1 MTSPKRLAALA
12 MVAAAV
18 VGSPRP
24 VCAQG
29 GTADPQATAAPAPL
43 QAGFNDGFFIQT
55 ANGDTKFNF
64 GMVAQ
69 TDGRFWLDDPQ
80 PFANTFT
87 IRKARPT
94 FTGQILKY
102 FDFKFMPD
110 FGNGTAV
117 LEDAYFDIRFSPKF
131 RVRSGKDKTPIGYE
145 LMVGDAYVLFPER
158 SLVSGLVPN
167 RDIGVQVQGDVAANR
182 MSYDVGVFNGV
193 PDGSNSLTEL
203 DPNSA
208 KDLVGR
214 IVVNPFRSTQ
224 SPHRP
229 INGLGFQVGGST
241 GRELGALPAFRTST
255 QQTYFSYAGGAAA
268 SGTRSRISPAVFYY
282 YKEFG
287 GYAEYVRSAQQITRV
302 GRQTDV
308 ANHAWEV
315 TASYLLTGEAAS
327 EGIVRPRSDFDPAN
341 GHWGAFQLIARYATL
356 TVDPDAFTAGLAAA
370 GSSQQAKS
378 FAIGA
383 NWYPNPYI
391 KLYGT
396 FERTM
401 FDGALS
407 GGRPAENVIVFR
419 TQLGF

>member
-1 MTSPKRLAALA
+1 
-12 MVAAAV
+12 
-18 VGSPRP
+18 
-24 VCAQG
+24 
-29 GTADPQATAAPAPL
+29 
-43 QAGFNDGFFIQT
+43 
-55 ANGDTKFNF
+55 
-64 GMVAQ
+64 
-69 TDGRFWLDDPQ
+69 
-80 PFANTFT
+80 
-87 IRKARPT
+87 
-94 FTGQILKY
+94 
-102 FDFKFMPD
+102 
-110 FGNGTAV
+110 V

-158 SLVSGLVPN
+158 SLVSSLVPN
-167 RDIGVQVQGDVAANR
+167 RDIGIQVQGDLAAQR
-182 MSYDVGVFNGV
+182 VSYAAGVFNGV

-203 DPNSA
+203 DPNSS

-214 IVVNPFRSTQ
+214 IVVSPFRSTQ
-224 SPHRP
+224 SPDRAIH
-229 INGLGFQVGGST
+229 NLGFQVGGST
-241 GRELGALPAFRTST
+241 GHELGALPAFRTSA
-255 QQTYFSYAGGAAA
+255 QQTYFSYASGAAA
-268 SGTRSRISPAVFYY
+268 SGNRTRVSPAVFYY

-287 GYAEYVRSAQQITRV
+287 GYAEYARSAQQITRG

-308 ANHAWEV
+308 ANHAWEA

-327 EGIVRPRSDFDPAN
+327 EGIVRPRSDFDPAT
-341 GHWGAFQLIARYATL
+341 GHWGALQLIARYATL

-370 GSSQQAKS
+370 GASQQAKS

-383 NWYPNPYI
+383 NWYPNAYI

-401 FDGALS
+401 FDGQAS